1 MGAEAWEILIF
12 LCFKKKNCIIFVKYL
27 LSRWILC
34 IVPLWDDPFC
44 GVELEDRW
52 RADSYAT
59 FYLQNSRERDRQ

>member
-34 IVPLWDDPFC
+34 IVPL
-44 GVELEDRW
+44 
-52 RADSYAT
+52 
-59 FYLQNSRERDRQ
+59 